1 MAGRAGGGK
10 GQQVKSRGKQEASE
24 NGKKGGRENKR
35 KRPRMPIPQATGARS
50 DEGASKG
57 HNRWCRSMEGEPKY
71 IRVFAKRRNGGV
83 SLLKDRVPDVL
94 PSA

>member
-1 MAGRAGGGK
+1 MAGRDN
-10 GQQVKSRGKQEASE
+10 KSRAEGNRKQAKTE
-24 NGKKGGRENKR
+24 KKGGRENKR